1 MRNKIFIISVFL
13 LFHLK
18 INAQNYIYRGDKK
31 YESTDTWNFSLNAS
45 YWTGDPKITVAKN
58 SKGGYLMIS
67 INVPFKSDSIRGT
80 LTIILEDGTIIKC
93 LDKGVRDYV
102 DRTSVN
108 LYTLTTSEIESMKFS
123 RISKIRFNIY
133 RNNGVYEKGEYTPY
147 TANNH
152 KGSLFV
158 SFNSDDKD
166 YYDTDFEIYNLFD
179 E

>member
-1 MRNKIFIISVFL
+1 MRNKIFIVSVFL

-18 INAQNYIYRGDKK
+18 INAQNYIYRGNKK
-31 YESTDTWNFSLNAS
+31 YECTATWNFSLNAR
-45 YWTGDPKITVAKN
+45 YWTGNPDIIVAKN
-58 SKGGYLMIS
+58 SNGGYLMIS
-67 INVPFKSDSIRGT
+67 INVPFESQSIRGT

-102 DRTSVN
+102 DERSIN
-108 LYTLTTSEIESMKFS
+108 LYTLTASEIESMKFS

-133 RNNGVYEKGEYTPY
+133 SNNGIERAKYTPY
-147 TANNH
+147 TADNF
-152 KGSLFV
+152 KEPLFINLT
-158 SFNSDDKD
+158 SNEKD